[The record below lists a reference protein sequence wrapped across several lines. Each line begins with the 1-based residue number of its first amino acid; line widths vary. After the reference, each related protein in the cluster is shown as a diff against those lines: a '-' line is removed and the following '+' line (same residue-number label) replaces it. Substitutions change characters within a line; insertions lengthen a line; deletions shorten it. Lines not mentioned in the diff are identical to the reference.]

1 MTDANPSPT
10 AEPPTWSGAG
20 ARLHV
25 SNAALVECW
34 SALGSEIL
42 SFLAERIR
50 EDFETQQQ
58 MLHCRTLPELA
69 QVRAKFFQ
77 RAIDQYTA
85 ETGRIVDIGAR
96 ALDEMVHIKL
106 G

>member
-1 MTDANPSPT
+1 MADAKTTSESPN
-10 AEPPTWSGAG
+10 WSGPG

-25 SNAALVECW
+25 SSAALVECW
-34 SALGSEIL
+34 SALGSEVM

-58 MLHCRTLPELA
+58 MLHCRSLSELA

-85 ETGRIVDIGAR
+85 ETGRIVNIGAR
-96 ALDEMVHIKL
+96 ALDEMVHLKL